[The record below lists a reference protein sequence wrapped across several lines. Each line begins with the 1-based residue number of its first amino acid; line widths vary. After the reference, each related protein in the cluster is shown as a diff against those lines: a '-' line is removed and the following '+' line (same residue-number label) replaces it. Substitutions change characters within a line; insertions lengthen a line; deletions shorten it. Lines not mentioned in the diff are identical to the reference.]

1 MFPVGVGLLQHA
13 WKYLFSS
20 DIQWKIRLHRI
31 LRRDQGR
38 LFMIAAASDAMDTL
52 DVGMSTRSEE
62 VEGFIREKC
71 PWTKLP
77 KHIKQLLGNSAK
89 EYEKLIMEYSVK
101 NQIRYRTGLVREI
114 RDNEEHYYELMLGY
128 SRNHLMLFPYHLSDV
143 VVKGL
148 RVTPFQYYRQMMEDL
163 MIQEKSYDTLPNFTA
178 ADCLRLL
185 GIGRNQYI
193 NLMNQCRSLKKSSSK
208 KAIRDLLPRIPVRF
222 DIQSWWLVETGSL
235 LEDDIVDLN
244 TEEKALIDYLIDRG
258 PSPVA
263 NFDLEAVQTLY
274 ARGLIYFDVPVSKN
288 DCVVGAD
295 LPLSKMSILWMNTC
309 MYVSVPT
316 LDGFVMNRVTGDYFE
331 TVMYKVFVS
340 IDQNTTVE
348 ELAHVLQLDVNL
360 VQNAVSVFYQLG
372 FAHRKNQNNSTDSI
386 SNRSWGDFKESKE
399 NGNLIDLSSA
409 LVTSIQERLPSV
421 EDSLFDSEDNVSELI
436 ALSAD
441 SSEAKKI
448 ALLFDSSLTAFLMM
462 GNLSSSLKCHAVTLF
477 EVGKLGGQS
486 LDSLLLELEKVQNAS
501 SVDLALHTQYI
512 RVLQKTIRFL
522 RSVADLDLIRCE
534 SLMGLD
540 RAARIRLLTKNYRI
554 ILSIAP
560 LNVEACAV
568 DSSMIAHLGP
578 LTSEATTAWFQ
589 LFLYS
594 KVRDGPLSLLLM
606 KGYRLKRLPQPFKR
620 YSSVLVTSWG
630 TQDPSVLRTSNCLV
644 VINELLLHSAVF
656 LQGLN
661 CEAEN
666 MQVVHIPFPRDPV
679 EASDPERLHGP
690 LEEHPVVDRAVRYL
704 QLNNL
709 CGYITLI
716 LVGNSSQPSLQSA
729 VEKSDDL
736 FGKASLSHKDPRKL
750 SPAYSCDVEQEYSNW
765 ALFDCVFGLPLFNF
779 ELNDQVCGR
788 LASFQLLNSDKAD
801 SLRNLSSSL
810 AQQFRE
816 FVAEFQYLNE
826 DRSEELQSSIE
837 SPYPR
842 RNVIFVNGTVSC
854 WNA

>member
-1 MFPVGVGLLQHA
+1 MVAG
-13 WKYLFSS
+13 
-20 DIQWKIRLHRI
+20 
-31 LRRDQGR
+31 
-38 LFMIAAASDAMDTL
+38 ASDAMDNL
-52 DVGMSTRSEE
+52 DLGMSTHSEE
-62 VEGFIREKC
+62 VEAFIREKC

-77 KHIKQLLGNSAK
+77 KHIKQVKKVLDSVRLAIQTLSLQLLGNSAK

-101 NQIRYRTGLVREI
+101 NQIRYRTGLGMRNLSTIREI

-244 TEEKALIDYLIDRG
+244 AEEKALIDYLIDRG

-263 NFDLEAVQTLY
+263 NFDIEAVQALY

-288 DCVVGAD
+288 DCVV
-295 LPLSKMSILWMNTC
+295 
-309 MYVSVPT
+309 VPT

-386 SNRSWGDFKESKE
+386 SNRSWGDFKESKD

-409 LVTSIQERLPSV
+409 LVTSIQERLPSM
-421 EDSLFDSEDNVSELI
+421 EDSLFDSEDNVSELV

-486 LDSLLLELEKVQNAS
+486 LDSLLLELEKVQNAG
-501 SVDLALHTQYI
+501 SVDLTLHTQYI

-522 RSVADLDLIRCE
+522 RSIADLDLIRCE

-594 KVRDGPLSLLLM
+594 RVGDGPLSLLLM

-630 TQDPSVLRTSNCLV
+630 TQDPSILRTSNCLV

-666 MQVVHIPFPRDPV
+666 MQVVHIPFPRDPI
-679 EASDPERLHGP
+679 EASNPERLRGP

-716 LVGNSSQPSLQSA
+716 LVGNSSVQSVQNA

-750 SPAYSCDVEQEYSNW
+750 PAAYPCDAEQEYANW

-779 ELNDQVCGR
+779 DLNDQVCGR

-801 SLRNLSSSL
+801 SLRNLSSTL
-810 AQQFRE
+810 AQQFRK

-826 DRSEELQSSIE
+826 DRSEELQSAVE

-842 RNVIFVNGTVSC
+842 RNVSFINGTASC